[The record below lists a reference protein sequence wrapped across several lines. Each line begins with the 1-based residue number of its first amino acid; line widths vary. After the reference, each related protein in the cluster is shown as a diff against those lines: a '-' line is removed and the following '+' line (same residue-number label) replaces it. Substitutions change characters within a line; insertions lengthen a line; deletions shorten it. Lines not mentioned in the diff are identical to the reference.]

1 MRRAWA
7 ARTLAAAA
15 AVLLAGCGHGDER
28 AIVGV
33 VKAGLTSQDPH
44 TVCEGSLTPALLTRI
59 YGGVRE
65 CQLTESETSERISQA
80 QSVEVK
86 GVRVQR
92 HRATAVVVIHGGYHD
107 GARGTLTLGHRGE
120 GWRVSDLSAELL
132 RSQFEVT
139 LRRLHGPDQLTKECI
154 IAKMR
159 ELGDVAFKR
168 LAFDAG
174 SGGKRRLNVV
184 AARCHALIAAAAR
197 MRV

>member
-1 MRRAWA
+1 VLAV
-7 ARTLAAAA
+7 AAAA
-15 AVLLAGCGHGDER
+15 AALPAGCGHSDER

-33 VKAGLTSQDPH
+33 VQAGLTSQDPH

-65 CQLTESETSERISQA
+65 CQLTEAETSERISQA

-92 HRATAVVVIHGGYHD
+92 RRATAVVVIHGGYHD
-107 GARGTLTLGHRGE
+107 GARGRLMLGRRGE
-120 GWRVSDLSAELL
+120 AWRVSDVSVELL

-139 LRRLHGPDQLTKECI
+139 LRRLHGPDRLMKTCI

-159 ELGDVAFKR
+159 ELGDVTFKR

-174 SGGKRRLNVV
+174 AGAKRRLNFV
-184 AARCHALIAAAAR
+184 AARCHTLIAAAAR